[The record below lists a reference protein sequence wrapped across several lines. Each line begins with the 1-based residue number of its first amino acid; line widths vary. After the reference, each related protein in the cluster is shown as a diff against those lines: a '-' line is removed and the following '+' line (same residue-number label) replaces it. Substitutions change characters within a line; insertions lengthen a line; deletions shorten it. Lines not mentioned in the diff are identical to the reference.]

1 MENNL
6 IIKLSNIQKIYDLGK
21 FDTKYFLRKFMSK
34 KKITTL
40 TALENITLNIE
51 KNERVALVGD
61 NGAGKSTLLKII
73 SKITMPTSGS
83 IELNGVVCS
92 LLEAGVGFH
101 PELNGIENIFLNGT
115 ILGMTRNEI
124 QKKIEKISNFSEID
138 REQLKTPVKRYSTGM
153 TLKLALAIILNLD
166 AQILIMDEIMAVV
179 DNDFKKKCIK
189 EILSLVEQK
198 QRTLLFVSHQLDTVK
213 QLCERGILINNGKI
227 IMDDKI
233 EKVLDYYSSISKSN

>member
-73 SKITMPTSGS
+73 SKITMPTRGS

-115 ILGMTRNEI
+115 ILGMTRDEI

-213 QLCERGILINNGKI
+213 QLCKRGILIDSGKI
-227 IMDDKI
+227 IMDDNI
-233 EKVLDYYSSISKSN
+233 DKVLNYYNSISRSK

>member
-34 KKITTL
+34 KKIVTL

-51 KNERVALVGD
+51 KNERVALIGD

-73 SKITMPTSGS
+73 SKITMPTRGS

-115 ILGMTRNEI
+115 RLGMTRDEI
-124 QKKIEKISNFSEID
+124 QKKNRENF
-138 REQLKTPVKRYSTGM
+138 
-153 TLKLALAIILNLD
+153 
-166 AQILIMDEIMAVV
+166 
-179 DNDFKKKCIK
+179 
-189 EILSLVEQK
+189 
-198 QRTLLFVSHQLDTVK
+198 
-213 QLCERGILINNGKI
+213 
-227 IMDDKI
+227 
-233 EKVLDYYSSISKSN
+233 